1 MWSTSNAYEKM
12 TTENEDSE
20 VHEARY
26 IKEEDHI
33 EQPERKSSQLIKRN
47 NIALRRNQL
56 PYLRPMPQNRQ
67 ELVKS
72 IEQDRELLAAY
83 FKRLSS
89 QRDEVTSPDAAPSAA
104 DPPVPQR
111 NSYDLF
117 FESACISVKG
127 LPPKLAAEAKS
138 RISQIITEFEIRA
151 ISEMEEQ
158 ERKMRA
164 QTRMD
169 NASGVVYEFRPCS

>member
-1 MWSTSNAYEKM
+1 MWSTSNAYEK
-12 TTENEDSE
+12 TTSENGDNE
-20 VHEARY
+20 VHEANY

-33 EQPERKSSQLIKRN
+33 ESERKSSLLIKRN

-56 PYLRPMPQNRQ
+56 PYSRPMPQNRQ

-89 QRDEVTSPDAAPSAA
+89 QREEVSLPDAAPPAA

-158 ERKMRA
+158 ERRMRV

-169 NASGVVYEFRPCS
+169 SASGLVYEFRPCS

>member
-1 MWSTSNAYEKM
+1 MSSTSNAYDKM
-12 TTENEDSE
+12 TTKNGDNE
-20 VHEARY
+20 VHKTTY
-26 IKEEDHI
+26 IKEEDHLMH
-33 EQPERKSSQLIKRN
+33 ERKSSLLIKRN
-47 NIALRRNQL
+47 NITLRRNQL
-56 PYLRPMPQNRQ
+56 PYSRPMPQNRM
-67 ELVKS
+67 ELVRS

-89 QRDEVTSPDAAPSAA
+89 QRDEVPSSGAAPPAA

-158 ERKMRA
+158 ECKMLA